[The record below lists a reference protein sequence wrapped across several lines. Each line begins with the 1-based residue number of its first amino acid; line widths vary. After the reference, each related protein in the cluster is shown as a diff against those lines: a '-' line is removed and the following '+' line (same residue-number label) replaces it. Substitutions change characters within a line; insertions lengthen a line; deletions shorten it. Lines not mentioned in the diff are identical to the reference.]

1 MTAPLITARPD
12 SFPWQRPLA
21 RRVEQIRPFEVMEYV
36 KRATELEARGKPVI
50 HMSIGQ
56 PDFTAPPP
64 VMDALAA
71 AIRDGGDFGYT
82 GATGIA
88 PLREA
93 IAGHYRERYGLTID
107 PARIILTA
115 GGSAALLLACMALV
129 EPGADVLLTDPT
141 YPCNRHFVASADG
154 KPVLVP
160 VGPDT
165 AFQMTAEHVRRHWT
179 ARTAGVL
186 LASPAN
192 PTGTSIPP
200 GEMRAIVDEVR
211 ARNGFT
217 IVDEIYLDLSYGPF
231 GSSADDPAARPQSV
245 AALGD
250 DVIVLNSFSKYF
262 NMTGWRLGWLIAPPA
277 LVPVFEKL
285 AQNLYICP
293 SALAQQAAVAC
304 FKPETIAI
312 YDERRDAFRQRR
324 DYIVPAIE
332 SVGLGVPVKPDGA
345 FYVYVDCSSTGRTSS
360 DFCRELLEQSH
371 VCLVPGADF
380 GFAEPQRFLRLS
392 YATALPK
399 LEEAIARIS
408 RHLGRQGSAA

>member
-1 MTAPLITARPD
+1 MTTNRSAPHAIVPD
-12 SFPWQRPLA
+12 TPRSFPWQRALA
-21 RRVEQIRPFEVMEYV
+21 RRTDHIQPFEVMEYV
-36 KRATELEARGKPVI
+36 KRAAELEARGKPVI

-56 PDFTAPPP
+56 PDFTAPPA

-71 AIRDGGDFGYT
+71 AIRQGGDFGYT

-93 IAGHYRERYGLTID
+93 IAGHYRDRYGLSID
-107 PARIILTA
+107 PARVIVTA

-129 EPGADVLLTDPT
+129 EPGAEVLLTDPT

-154 KPVLVP
+154 KPVLIP

-179 ARTAGVL
+179 ERTAGVL

-192 PTGTSIPP
+192 PTGTSIPAD
-200 GEMRAIVDEVR
+200 EMRAIVDEVR

-231 GSSADDPAARPQSV
+231 GASADDPAARPQSV

-285 AQNLYICP
+285 AQNIYICP
-293 SALAQQAAVAC
+293 SALAQQAALAC
-304 FKPETIAI
+304 FRPETIAI
-312 YDERRDAFRQRR
+312 YDQRREAFRQRR

-332 SVGLGVPVKPDGA
+332 SVGLTVPVKPDGA
-345 FYVYVDCSSTGRTSS
+345 FYVYVDCSGTGQSS
-360 DFCRELLEQSH
+360 SEFCRRLLDESW

-380 GFAEPQRFLRLS
+380 GFADPQRYLRLS

-399 LEEAIARIS
+399 LEEAIGRI
-408 RHLGRQGSAA
+408 RRYL